1 MDSEAKEFP
10 HRKTEVKII
19 KNILITPEDVIQIL
33 NEICETDGNTHIVDP
48 NTPILDGENNLDS
61 MNLVQ
66 LCIVLEEKSSSFGFD
81 FDWTSETVS
90 YTHLTLP
97 TKRIV

>member
-1 MDSEAKEFP
+1 MIS
-10 HRKTEVKII
+10 
-19 KNILITPEDVIQIL
+19 PEDVIQIL

-66 LCIVLEEKSSSFGFD
+66 LCIVLEEKASSFDFD
-81 FDWTSETVS
+81 FDWTSEKAMSAMNSIFKTPKSIAEEFNRQLLNKKV
-90 YTHLTLP
+90 
-97 TKRIV
+97 